1 MKNKYIF
8 KAHISERKFRE
19 ILKYFCS
26 DFNATQTSKLA
37 KVSRPTVNRLFGL
50 FRKRIFKLTTQ
61 SEKMN
66 GTVEIDESYFGPR
79 RVRGK
84 RGRGAGDKVPVLGIL
99 KRKGQV
105 HVSVVKNCSKK
116 ELVPI
121 IRGQVLSESEVLTDG
136 WRAYD
141 GLITYGYKHHR
152 IHHSKNEFVRGKSH
166 VNGIESFWSFTKRR
180 MRKFNGIHKSKFLL
194 HLKECEYRW
203 NHRDIIYMN
212 LLKSFREIS
221 L

>member
-19 ILKYFCS
+19 ILNCFCS
-26 DFNATQTSKLA
+26 DFNATQTSKLTG
-37 KVSRPTVNRLFGL
+37 VSRPTVNRLFGL

-79 RVRGK
+79 RIRGK
-84 RGRGAGDKVPVLGIL
+84 RGRGAGDKIPVLGIL

-105 HVSVVKNCSKK
+105 YVSVVKNCSKK

-121 IRGQVLSESEVLTDG
+121 IKGQVLSETEVLTDG
-136 WRAYD
+136 WKAYD
-141 GLITYGYKHHR
+141 GLITCGYKHHR
-152 IHHSKNEFVRGKSH
+152 IHHSKNEFARGKNH
-166 VNGIESFWSFTKRR
+166 VNGIESFWSYAKRR

-203 NHRDIIYMN
+203 NHRDTMYMN
-212 LLKSFREIS
+212 LLKSFRENS